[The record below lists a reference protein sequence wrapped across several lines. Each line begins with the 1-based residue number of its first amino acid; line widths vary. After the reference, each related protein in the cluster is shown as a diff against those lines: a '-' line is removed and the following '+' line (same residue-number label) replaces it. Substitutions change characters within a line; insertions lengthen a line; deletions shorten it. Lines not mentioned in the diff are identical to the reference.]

1 MNNFPCSDR
10 SGQEGAQGRCGSLLN
25 FAELLRRDE
34 RFDWK
39 SGLKT
44 VTFILRHPR
53 ISLQWLRF
61 VQCPQMVELWHCH
74 PRILDKVLRPYLNA
88 LWTPQERASAVMRHY
103 GWLRDTFSS
112 GAVGQLYQSP
122 IELATWPGRDG
133 AEQFSLRLGYNGSY
147 EREGDLTLGLYRQ
160 GPGLATSPELLV
172 ALTFS
177 VVAIAQR
184 PVLCVGCV
192 QARGDHPML
201 EQLKRVTKEMHGL
214 RPKALL
220 VDVVKFMARRWGM
233 ELYGVDP
240 EAHPFTSLRYRLSRR
255 KRAAV
260 STMHAGYVALWQD
273 HGGSRVPGGWY
284 ALPTATHARSAQDI
298 PSHKRSMYA
307 KRAELVA
314 NILSQ
319 LDAGLRSIEKPA
331 NR

>member
-1 MNNFPCSDR
+1 MSRFPCSDR
-10 SGQEGAQGRCGSLLN
+10 SGLGRVEGHRGSLRYLV
-25 FAELLRRDE
+25 ELLRRDE

-39 SGLKT
+39 SGFKT
-44 VTFILRHPR
+44 AAFILRHPLV
-53 ISLQWLRF
+53 SLQWMRF
-61 VQCPQMVELWHCH
+61 MQRPDMAALWRRQ
-74 PRILDKVLRPYLNA
+74 PRVLDKVLRPYLNA
-88 LWTPQERASAVMRHY
+88 LWTSQERACAVMHHY
-103 GWLRDTFSS
+103 DWMHRTFSAA
-112 GAVGQLYQSP
+112 AVDRMYVSP
-122 IELATWPGRDG
+122 ITLATWMGRDG
-133 AEQFSLRLGYNGSY
+133 TEQFSLHLGYNGSY
-147 EREGDLTLGLYRQ
+147 EREGDLTLGLYRK
-160 GPGLATSPELLV
+160 PPDETSPPELLV

-201 EQLKRVTKEMHGL
+201 EQLKRVTKETHGL

-220 VDVVKFMARRWGM
+220 VDVAKFMARRWDV

-240 EAHPFTSLRYRLSRR
+240 DAHPFTSLRYRLSRR

-260 STMHAGYVALWQD
+260 NNMHAGYLSLWQD
-273 HGGSRVPGGWY
+273 HGGGRVPGGWY
-284 ALPTATHARSAQDI
+284 ALPTEAHARSDSEI

-314 NILSQ
+314 NIQSQ
-319 LDAGLRSIEKPA
+319 LDVGLRSIERPA